1 MIMLFDQD
9 YATEAYANEIARRR
23 VMKNSVEIYQEMGAS
38 IEETIQ
44 RFSAKFSIATEEASK
59 YVRRFWKKKR

>member
-38 IEETIQ
+38 IEETIN
-44 RFSAKFSIATEEASK
+44 RFAAKFAVSAEEASK
-59 YVRRFWKKKR
+59 YVRKFWKK